1 MITPDEL
8 EILRK
13 PEVQEYIREKMGL
26 FNDGDMYECEFCHK
40 LLVHNE
46 EYTHD
51 CLNGKEPNNDLI
63 IPDCISRDSSRPER
77 GLWGMLLAFHY
88 PDLHYN
94 AYANEWVV
102 DLIEKDTLTR
112 VGFHHAD
119 TPRLALLKALEWQI
133 GRKP

>member
-13 PEVQEYIREKMGL
+13 PEVQGYIRECQGDPKGYDQFHCL
-26 FNDGDMYECEFCHK
+26 TCGAYFQQKDGDCH
-40 LLVHNE
+40 
-46 EYTHD
+46 
-51 CLNGKEPNNDLI
+51 CNDYDSEKWI
-63 IPDCISRDSSRPER
+63 VIPDCISRDSSRPER

-88 PDLHYN
+88 PNLHYN

-119 TPRLALLKALEWQI
+119 TPRLALLKALLWQI
-133 GRKP
+133 ERGK